1 MSKLSPEEVKR
12 EKAAEPEPR
21 PHVPWVPALFL
32 PSCHARGTGGRSGP
46 CPFWG
51 QNPASGSCV
60 VSARILLARGP
71 KSLGSRSAHRVP
83 LSTRPLRR
91 LPAAILLPS
100 PPRSWCVR
108 GGLSDQQG
116 EEPVSAFLTKR
127 MIESAFGI
135 LYDKCRFSEAR
146 FPFFLIN
153 IEDVEQF
160 TQVHSIFF
168 FLLREVFFN
177 IRFFFFFFL
186 NQLGPRT
193 ALRHR
198 FCEKQMG

>member
-1 MSKLSPEEVKR
+1 MHEEGFIITPILQMSKLSPKEVKR

-46 CPFWG
+46 CPFRG

-100 PPRSWCVR
+100 PRSWCVR
-108 GGLSDQQG
+108 GAS
-116 EEPVSAFLTKR
+116 VRSARRAT
-127 MIESAFGI
+127 
-135 LYDKCRFSEAR
+135 
-146 FPFFLIN
+146 
-153 IEDVEQF
+153 
-160 TQVHSIFF
+160 
-168 FLLREVFFN
+168 
-177 IRFFFFFFL
+177 
-186 NQLGPRT
+186 
-193 ALRHR
+193 R
-198 FCEKQMG
+198 FCLSYEADDRERLWNSLRQMQVLGGTVSILPYKHRGC